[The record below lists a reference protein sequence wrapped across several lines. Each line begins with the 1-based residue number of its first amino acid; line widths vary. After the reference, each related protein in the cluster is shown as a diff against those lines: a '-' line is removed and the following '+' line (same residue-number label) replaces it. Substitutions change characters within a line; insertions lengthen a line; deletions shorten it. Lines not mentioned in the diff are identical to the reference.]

1 VVLPR
6 PCGGACRSPGG
17 HSRPSRERSLREV
30 RVPTTGEPD
39 QPSTRAIADKLTP
52 AQLAQ
57 GSADTAH
64 GFATTFTFTV
74 ALVLV
79 AVTLVRALLL
89 PRRKVEAPE
98 AEVAAAKGATPVAMH

>member
-1 VVLPR
+1 VVFPR

-39 QPSTRAIADKLTP
+39 QPSTKAIADNLTP

-64 GFATTFTFTV
+64 GFATAFTV
-74 ALVLV
+74 ALVPLIV
-79 AVTLVRALLL
+79 CGLRPPLFVQ
-89 PRRKVEAPE
+89 
-98 AEVAAAKGATPVAMH
+98 